1 VFVERDA
8 AAPIVILL
16 VRVGQT
22 AVPLNAIPF
31 RALSAAAVLARVART
46 TAWTS
51 ARCHIVRASM
61 VFGATH
67 NDVTGRIGFRDGRN
81 KPQSSSRSAF

>member
-22 AVPLNAIPF
+22 AVPLNAILF

-61 VFGATH
+61 VFGVRATH
-67 NDVTGRIGFRDGRN
+67 NDVTGCFPRWS
-81 KPQSSSRSAF
+81 Q